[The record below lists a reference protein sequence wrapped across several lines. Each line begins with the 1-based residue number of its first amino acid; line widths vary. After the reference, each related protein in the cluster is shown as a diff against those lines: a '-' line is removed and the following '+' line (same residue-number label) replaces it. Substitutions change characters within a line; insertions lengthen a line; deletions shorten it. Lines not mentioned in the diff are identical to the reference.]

1 MGQGG
6 GHAVVQFELCC
17 VDISGPLPVHL
28 YETAPPGVGEAMMRV
43 TLVRE
48 RSEVKAFDMLAAGL
62 LLLLLVAT
70 LLP

>member
-1 MGQGG
+1 
-6 GHAVVQFELCC
+6 
-17 VDISGPLPVHL
+17 
-28 YETAPPGVGEAMMRV
+28 MRV